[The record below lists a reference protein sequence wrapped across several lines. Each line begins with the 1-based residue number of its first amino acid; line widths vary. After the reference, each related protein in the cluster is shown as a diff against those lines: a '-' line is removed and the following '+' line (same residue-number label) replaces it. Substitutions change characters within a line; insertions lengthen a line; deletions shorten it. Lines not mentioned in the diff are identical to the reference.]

1 MLLNALILA
10 LGAIKRNLM
19 RSFLTILG
27 IVIGVA
33 SVIILVTLGNGTTA
47 QVTKQ
52 IANMGSNLLMVSAGK
67 RMGPGQSTASP
78 FKVQDAEAITSEISS
93 VAGAAPNASRSLTA
107 IYGNENWST
116 SVTGTENDYLE
127 ITNRSIS
134 EGRQFSESEMRAGA
148 AVCILGATVRK
159 NLFGG
164 QDPLGAKI
172 RLGKISF
179 EVIGLLQAKGQTG
192 MGMDQDD
199 TVIIPLRTFQRRV
212 AGNQDVNMIIV
223 SVQDGASTSRVQR
236 DIEWLMRERRHIVAG
251 KEDDFNV
258 MDTKE
263 IAETLTSTTKML
275 TSLLAAVA
283 AVSLLVGGIGIMNI
297 MLVSVTERTREIG
310 TRLAIGA
317 LEREV
322 LFQFLVEAVILSSFG
337 GLCGITLALAIS
349 LWLANLLQ
357 VPYVFS
363 FGIIALSFL
372 FSVAVGIIFGYFPA
386 LKAARLNPIEAL
398 RYE

>member
-1 MLLNALILA
+1 
-10 LGAIKRNLM
+10 
-19 RSFLTILG
+19 
-27 IVIGVA
+27 
-33 SVIILVTLGNGTTA
+33 
-47 QVTKQ
+47 
-52 IANMGSNLLMVSAGK
+52 
-67 RMGPGQSTASP
+67 
-78 FKVQDAEAITSEISS
+78 
-93 VAGAAPNASRSLTA
+93 
-107 IYGNENWST
+107 
-116 SVTGTENDYLE
+116 
-127 ITNRSIS
+127 
-134 EGRQFSESEMRAGA
+134 MRAGA
-148 AVCILGATVRK
+148 AVCIIGETVRK

-164 QDPLGAKI
+164 EDAVGKNI

-179 EVIGLLQAKGQTG
+179 EVIGILQAKGQAG

-199 TVIIPLRTFQRRV
+199 TVIIPLRTLQRRIT
-212 AGNQDVNMIIV
+212 GNQDINLIMVA
-223 SVQDGASTSRVQR
+223 VQDSASTSRVQR
-236 DIEWLMRERRHIVAG
+236 DIEWLMRERRHITAA
-251 KEDDFNV
+251 KEDDFTV

-337 GLCGITLALAIS
+337 GICGIAVALAAS
-349 LWLANLLQ
+349 AWLAGLMKI
-357 VPYVFS
+357 PYVFS

-372 FSVAVGIIFGYFPA
+372 FSVAVGVIFGYFPA
-386 LKAARLNPIEAL
+386 LKAARMNPIEAL